1 MMVYDASLLIVVGL
15 TAWIAADIL
24 ADRARRKRLG
34 CVVVLALAA
43 LCWSAGELMVRHAT
57 TPAEVLA
64 WRRVLFAGVCTLPA
78 AWVWSALTA
87 AHPGAVVASRR
98 IFFLLLLPSIA
109 FYACLYVAP
118 GRFVDWYAVPTRHG
132 DLFLPNALYSWTL
145 IAVGAIPFLRA
156 THRSLGRRGRRLALI
171 LTATLLPTLANVAY
185 VLLHVSPWDPTPVTL
200 GISAL
205 LFRFLVVD
213 LAWGAYDP
221 EAARAEVVVQTRVG
235 VLVADLIG
243 RVVDWNAA
251 ALRILDTP
259 ELGGQSLR
267 TLLAQA
273 SARRGR
279 EIEVH
284 EFPLE
289 RRGQLFGSGV
299 VITDRS
305 EIRRAELRL
314 EMTTRVEAL
323 GYLATAVAHEINNPL
338 SYVSAN
344 LVLLDRLVSPLAK
357 LGASELPSALR
368 PLAADGDQLIAD
380 AREGT
385 ERIHRI
391 VEKLV
396 SLAQA
401 EGSHHEPG
409 LLDIH
414 SAVEKAV
421 SLGVLGKGQA
431 ALLADAPVPLPRVF
445 ASESDITHI
454 VLHLI
459 LNARQM
465 GGEGVPI
472 EIELRP
478 SEGGVAVRVA
488 DQGPGIAE
496 HDLPHVFEPFFT
508 TRRPSSNLGLG
519 LSLCWELARR
529 CGGRLDA
536 ENRPEGGAIFTL
548 WLPGAEQ
555 GEARGS

>member
-1 MMVYDASLLIVVGL
+1 MFVLYDASLVMVIGL
-15 TAWIAADIL
+15 TAWIAADIFV
-24 ADRARRKRLG
+24 DRTRRRRLW
-34 CVVVLALAA
+34 CVVVLAMSAFA
-43 LCWSAGELMVRHAT
+43 WSAGELMVRHSAT
-57 TPAEVLA
+57 PPEVLA
-64 WRRVLFAGVCTLPA
+64 WRRILFAGVCTLPA

-87 AHPGAVVASRR
+87 AYPNAVAWPRR
-98 IFFLLLLPSIA
+98 IFFLLLLPSMVS
-109 FYACLYVAP
+109 YACLYLAP
-118 GRFVDWYAVPTRHG
+118 GGQFIDWYAVPPRHG
-132 DLFLPNALYSWTL
+132 PLFLVNAVYSWTL
-145 IAVGAIPFLRA
+145 ITLGAAPFLRA
-156 THRSLGRRGRRLALI
+156 AHRSLGHRRRRLVLI
-171 LTATLLPTLANVAY
+171 LAATFLPALANASY
-185 VLLHVSPWDPTPVTL
+185 VLFRLTPWDPTPVTL
-200 GISAL
+200 GLSAL
-205 LFRFLVVD
+205 LFRFMIVD
-213 LAWGAYDP
+213 LTWGAYHP

-235 VLVADLIG
+235 VLVADLTG

-251 ALRILDTP
+251 ALGILGTP
-259 ELGGQSLR
+259 QLGGQALR
-267 TLLAQA
+267 ALLAQA

-299 VITDRS
+299 VVTDRS

-314 EMTTRVEAL
+314 EMRTRVEAL

-344 LVLLDRLVSPLAK
+344 LVMLDRLVAPLTNLVERVA
-357 LGASELPSALR
+357 LPELRAL
-368 PLAADGDQLIAD
+368 AVDGDQLIAD

-385 ERIHRI
+385 ERIRRI

-401 EGSHHEPG
+401 EGSYNEPG
-409 LLDIH
+409 LLDVR

-421 SLGVLGKGQA
+421 ALGELGKGQA
-431 ALLADAPVPLPRVF
+431 ALVADTPTPLPRVL
-445 ASESDITHI
+445 ASESDVTHI
-454 VLHLI
+454 ILHLI

-478 SEGGVAVRVA
+478 SEGGVALRVV
-488 DQGPGIAE
+488 DQGPGISE
-496 HDLPHVFEPFFT
+496 RDLPHVFEPFFT

-529 CGGRLDA
+529 NGGRLDA
-536 ENRPEGGAIFTL
+536 ENRSEGGAVFTL
-548 WLPGAEQ
+548 WLPGAAQ
-555 GEARGS
+555 S